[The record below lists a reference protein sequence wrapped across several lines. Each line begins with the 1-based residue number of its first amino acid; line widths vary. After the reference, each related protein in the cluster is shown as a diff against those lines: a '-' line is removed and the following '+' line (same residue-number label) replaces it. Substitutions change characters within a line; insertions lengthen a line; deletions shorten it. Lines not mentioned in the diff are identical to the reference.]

1 MEITKI
7 AENKTE
13 INKNIKAVIF
23 DMGNVLVSLEFS
35 RGLLKFCCGD
45 SIDNIPE
52 VLKNRVFSDFAEG
65 KINPEQF
72 HRLTCEQF
80 GLNFSFELFCHHW
93 CNMFNPMHGI
103 DAIIKEL
110 DGKVELGLLSDTDPL
125 HWAFVNKNWPFI
137 KTIKKTTL
145 SFEINCCKPAPQAFL
160 KAAKKVG
167 VAQSE
172 CLFIDDLQRNID
184 GAKNVGMNALQFINV
199 ENLYIE
205 FVKNG
210 LLEAHLRNLKL

>member
-1 MEITKI
+1 MEITKN
-7 AENKTE
+7 AECKIE

-45 SIDNIPE
+45 SINNIPE

-72 HRLTCEQF
+72 HRVTCEQF
-80 GLNFSFELFCHHW
+80 GLNFSFEQFCQHW
-93 CNMFNPMHGI
+93 CNMFNPMQGI
-103 DAIIKEL
+103 DAILKEL

-160 KAAKKVG
+160 KAAEKVG
-167 VAQSE
+167 VTPSE

-184 GAKNVGMNALQFINV
+184 GAKAVGMDAIHFINPKDLRA
-199 ENLYIE
+199 ELFNR
-205 FVKNG
+205 G
-210 LLEAHLRNLKL
+210 LLDKAYAEN